1 MIGLGAAG
9 LSLAGGVAGGTA
21 QAQAGLGVL
30 IVTRLL
36 FAARGILG
44 ELPRASFP
52 EHPSLY
58 IDTYIIALSKEVQ
71 CKYV

>member
-21 QAQAGLGVL
+21 QVQAGLGVL
-30 IVTRLL
+30 IVTRPL

-44 ELPRASFP
+44 ELQRASFP
-52 EHPSLY
+52 
-58 IDTYIIALSKEVQ
+58 
-71 CKYV
+71 